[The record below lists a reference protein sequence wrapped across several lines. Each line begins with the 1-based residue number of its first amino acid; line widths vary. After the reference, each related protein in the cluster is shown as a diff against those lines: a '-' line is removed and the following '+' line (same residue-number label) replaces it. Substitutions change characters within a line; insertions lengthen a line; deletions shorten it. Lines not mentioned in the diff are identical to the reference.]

1 MRLASLVTRRTQD
14 STGQDISVRIDLKPG
29 WNLIS
34 LPFQPPNPSIN
45 SVIPSNH
52 PIDVVMTY
60 DNATQAWLV
69 AQRDKETGLFT
80 GEIAVMT
87 ATAAYFVRTDSAE
100 SLTILR
106 PPISSPRA
114 APESPIGIPVS
125 EGWNL
130 VPVVTHRLPLPR
142 VIPADECFGTL
153 GLGGWIKAL
162 SFDPVSGN
170 WEPVM
175 PQSRD
180 VVKVGRGYW
189 LYATRRGVIIP

>member
-1 MRLASLVTRRTQD
+1 MGLASLVTRRTPDNTAQD
-14 STGQDISVRIDLKPG
+14 MHVKINLKPG

-34 LPFQPPNPSIN
+34 LPCQPPNPAIN
-45 SVIPSNH
+45 SVIPGNH
-52 PIDVVMTY
+52 PVDVVMTY
-60 DNATQAWLV
+60 DKTMQAWLV
-69 AQRDKETGLFT
+69 AQRDNETGLFA
-80 GEIAVMT
+80 GDLAVMT

-106 PPISSPRA
+106 PPISSPEA

-130 VPVVTHRLPLPR
+130 VPVVTHKLPLPS

-153 GLGGWIKAL
+153 GSGGWIKAL
-162 SFDPVSGN
+162 TFDPVSDS
-170 WEPVM
+170 WESVV

-189 LYATRRGVIIP
+189 LYATKHGVIIP